1 MFRLKLIK
9 EQTNLDF
16 MRWHKMSLLFSLLI
30 TLACLAG
37 LFTKG
42 LNLGIDFTGGIL
54 MEIRSE
60 QPVNIADLRQSL
72 GTLSVG
78 APSIQ
83 EFGNENDV
91 LIRIP
96 GNLGDSEGQKL
107 VVQEVQDILGTEGI
121 DYRRVEFVGPQVG
134 SELIEAGIKAFI
146 YSILGI
152 LLYLW
157 FRFEWQFGVA
167 GVVTLAHD
175 AIVTIGFFVFTGIE
189 FDLATVA
196 AVLLV
201 AGYSINDT
209 VVVFDRVRENLRRF
223 RKKPLPELLNLS
235 MNQTLSR
242 TLMTSVT
249 TLLAL
254 VALWLFGGHVIRGF
268 VDALIIGI
276 FIGTYSS
283 VFLGTPMLSY
293 MKLRR
298 TPVDEEV
305 TVGA

>member
-16 MRWHKMSLLFSLLI
+16 MRWHKMAFVLTAVVTLI
-30 TLACLAG
+30 CLGG

-60 QPVNIADLRQSL
+60 EPVDIADLRQSL
-72 GTLSVG
+72 GGLSVG
-78 APSIQ
+78 TPSIQ
-83 EFGNENDV
+83 EFGTNNDV

-107 VVQEVQDILGTEGI
+107 VVQEVQDILGTDGI

-134 SELIEAGIKAFI
+134 GELIEAGIKAFI
-146 YSILGI
+146 YSIIGI

-175 AIVTIGFFVFTGIE
+175 VIVTIGFFVFTGME

-209 VVVFDRVRENLRRF
+209 VVVFDRMRENLRRF

-254 VALWLFGGHVIRGF
+254 VTLWLFGGHVIRGF

-283 VFLGTPMLSY
+283 VFLGTPMLNY
-293 MKLRR
+293 MNLRR
-298 TPVDEEV
+298 TPVDEEAP
-305 TVGA
+305 TTA